1 MTNVIKEFFCLSNGS
16 SRACSKPVIP
26 FKYKNNNS
34 GQITSLFLYLPPS
47 HSLSLLPAK
56 MVFAPLFTGQTEREK
71 ERERETETV
80 GEREKEGEGER
91 ETEEGREGEMLFG
104 PGKY

>member
-1 MTNVIKEFFCLSNGS
+1 MVSLSSFFILILFGLFRQIFNNIFKKSENWTETMTNVIKEFFCLSNGS

-47 HSLSLLPAK
+47 PSLSLA
-56 MVFAPLFTGQTEREK
+56 
-71 ERERETETV
+71 
-80 GEREKEGEGER
+80 GEDGEDKCEQ
-91 ETEEGREGEMLFG
+91 G
-104 PGKY
+104 PMS

>member
-47 HSLSLLPAK
+47 HSLSLASEDGVCTP
-56 MVFAPLFTGQTEREK
+56 FH
-71 ERERETETV
+71 
-80 GEREKEGEGER
+80 
-91 ETEEGREGEMLFG
+91 
-104 PGKY
+104 